1 MSQGRV
7 GASALSALAM
17 AAVVVAQIQ
26 SANAPATFVPWKVLN
41 SGDAP
46 AKGELVLNWIPAT
59 REEIRH
65 SPLIT
70 SRSLAL
76 SASQCVAM
84 QIIRPDDGETIAKLG
99 AEQLPAAV
107 LVDGNGT
114 VVARV
119 KSDAGSLHTQD
130 VEKMVR
136 DALAS
141 RDLELDRVLDS
152 ARSKADAGERDA
164 AVDLYRRVCA
174 LRCLFP
180 RKARDAER
188 ALSKL
193 GVPAK

>member
-1 MSQGRV
+1 MSKWRV
-7 GASALSALAM
+7 VASALSAFAM
-17 AAVVVAQIQ
+17 TAVVAAQIQ

-41 SGDAP
+41 HGDAP

-59 REEIRH
+59 RDEIRH

-84 QIIRPDDGETIAKLG
+84 QIIRPDDSETIEKLDVQ
-99 AEQLPAAV
+99 ELPAAV

-119 KSDAGSLHTQD
+119 KSEAGSLHTQD

-141 RDLELDRVLDS
+141 RDAEIDHVLDS
-152 ARSKADAGERDA
+152 ARTKADAGERDA

-193 GVPAK
+193 GVTQK

>member
-1 MSQGRV
+1 
-7 GASALSALAM
+7 M
-17 AAVVVAQIQ
+17 AAVVAAQIP

-41 SGDAP
+41 HGDAP
-46 AKGELVLNWIPAT
+46 VKGELVLNWIPAT

-84 QIIRPDDGETIAKLG
+84 QIIRPDDDEMIAKLG
-99 AEQLPAAV
+99 AEDLPAAV

-119 KSDAGSLHTQD
+119 KSDAGALHTQD

-152 ARSKADAGERDA
+152 ARTKADAGERDA

-193 GVPAK
+193 GVAVK

>member
-1 MSQGRV
+1 MSQWHV
-7 GASALSALAM
+7 GAWALSAFAM
-17 AAVVVAQIQ
+17 TAVLTAQIH
-26 SANAPATFVPWKVLN
+26 SANTPATFVPWKVLN
-41 SGDAP
+41 VGDTP

-70 SRSLAL
+70 SRPLAL
-76 SASQCVAM
+76 YASQCVAM
-84 QIIRPDDGETIAKLG
+84 QIIRPDDSDTIAQLG
-99 AEQLPAAV
+99 ADEVPAAV
-107 LVDGNGT
+107 LVDGSGA

-119 KSDAGSLHTQD
+119 KSDGGALRTVD

-136 DALAS
+136 DALAN
-141 RDLELDRVLDS
+141 RDQELDHLLDS
-152 ARSKADAGERDA
+152 ARTKADAGERDA

-180 RKARDAER
+180 RKARDADR

-193 GVPAK
+193 GVAVK

>member
-1 MSQGRV
+1 MSQWRTR
-7 GASALSALAM
+7 ASALSAFAM
-17 AAVVVAQIQ
+17 AAVVTAQIQ
-26 SANAPATFVPWKVLN
+26 SANAPATFVPWKVLKH
-41 SGDAP
+41 GDAP

-59 REEIRH
+59 RDEIRH

-84 QIIRPDDGETIAKLG
+84 QIIRPDDDETIEQLG

-107 LVDGNGT
+107 LVDGKGN
-114 VVARV
+114 VVARA
-119 KSDAGSLHTQD
+119 KSDGGALRTPD

-136 DALAS
+136 DALTS

-152 ARSKADAGERDA
+152 ARTKADAGERDA

-193 GVPAK
+193 GVEVK

>member
-1 MSQGRV
+1 MSQWRL
-7 GASALSALAM
+7 GAWALSAFAM
-17 AAVVVAQIQ
+17 TAVLTAQIH

-41 SGDAP
+41 VGDTP

-70 SRSLAL
+70 SRPLAL
-76 SASQCVAM
+76 YASQCVAM
-84 QIIRPDDGETIAKLG
+84 QIIRPDDSDTIEQLG

-107 LVDGNGT
+107 LVDGDAT

-119 KSDAGSLHTQD
+119 KSDGGALRTID

-136 DALAS
+136 DALAN
-141 RDLELDRVLDS
+141 RDRELDHVLDS
-152 ARSKADAGERDA
+152 ARTKADAGERDA

-174 LRCLFP
+174 SRCLFP

-193 GVPAK
+193 GVAVK

>member
-1 MSQGRV
+1 MSQWRTR
-7 GASALSALAM
+7 ASALSAFAI
-17 AAVVVAQIQ
+17 AAVVTAQIQ
-26 SANAPATFVPWKVLN
+26 TASAPATFVPWKVLN
-41 SGDAP
+41 HGEAS

-59 REEIRH
+59 RDEIRH

-84 QIIRPDDGETIAKLG
+84 QIIRPDDDETIAQLG
-99 AEQLPAAV
+99 AEPLPAAV
-107 LVDGNGT
+107 LVDGKGD
-114 VVARV
+114 VVARA
-119 KSDAGSLHTQD
+119 KSEDGTLRTTD

-141 RDLELDRVLDS
+141 RDQELDHVLDS
-152 ARSKADAGERDA
+152 ARTKADAGERDA

-180 RKARDAER
+180 RKARDADR

-193 GVPAK
+193 GVEVK

>member
-1 MSQGRV
+1 
-7 GASALSALAM
+7 
-17 AAVVVAQIQ
+17 
-26 SANAPATFVPWKVLN
+26 NH
-41 SGDAP
+41 GDAP
-46 AKGELVLNWIPAT
+46 LKGELVLNWIPAT

-84 QIIRPDDGETIAKLG
+84 QIIRPDDDETIAKLG
-99 AEQLPAAV
+99 AEELPAAV
-107 LVDGNGT
+107 LVDGSGT

-119 KSDAGSLHTQD
+119 KSEAGALHTPD

-141 RDLELDRVLDS
+141 RDVELDHVLDS
-152 ARSKADAGERDA
+152 ARTKADAGERDA

-193 GVPAK
+193 GVASK

>member
-1 MSQGRV
+1 MSHWRIR
-7 GASALSALAM
+7 AAALSAFAM
-17 AAVVVAQIQ
+17 TAVVTAQIQ
-26 SANAPATFVPWKVLN
+26 SASAPATFVPWKVLKH
-41 SGDAP
+41 GDPP

-84 QIIRPDDGETIAKLG
+84 QIIRPDDDETIEQLG

-107 LVDGNGT
+107 LVDGKGN
-114 VVARV
+114 VVARA
-119 KSDAGSLHTQD
+119 KSDGGTLRTPD

-141 RDLELDRVLDS
+141 RDQEVDHVLDS
-152 ARSKADAGERDA
+152 ARTKVDAGDRDA
-164 AVDLYRRVCA
+164 AVDLYRSVCA

-193 GVPAK
+193 GVEVK

>member
-7 GASALSALAM
+7 GASAVSAFAM
-17 AAVVVAQIQ
+17 AAVVAAQIQ

-41 SGDAP
+41 HGDAP
-46 AKGELVLNWIPAT
+46 AKNELILNWIPAT
-59 REEIRH
+59 RDEIRH

-84 QIIRPDDGETIAKLG
+84 QIIRPDDDETIAKLG
-99 AEQLPAAV
+99 AEELPAAV
-107 LVDGNGT
+107 LVDGSGT

-119 KSDAGSLHTQD
+119 KSDAGSLHTQE

-141 RDLELDRVLDS
+141 RDLELDHILDN
-152 ARSKADAGERDA
+152 ARTKADAGERDA

-193 GVPAK
+193 GVAVK

>member
-1 MSQGRV
+1 MSHWRML
-7 GASALSALAM
+7 ASALSAFAM
-17 AAVVVAQIQ
+17 AAVVAAQIQ

-41 SGDAP
+41 HDDAP
-46 AKGELVLNWIPAT
+46 VKGELVLNWIPAT
-59 REEIRH
+59 RDEIRH

-76 SASQCVAM
+76 YASQCVAM
-84 QIIRPDDGETIAKLG
+84 QIIRPDDNETIEKLG
-99 AEQLPAAV
+99 AEELPAAV
-107 LVDGNGT
+107 LVDRDGT

-119 KSDAGSLHTQD
+119 KSEAGSLRTAD

-136 DALAS
+136 DALTS
-141 RDLELDRVLDS
+141 RDRELDQVLDS
-152 ARSKADAGERDA
+152 ARTKADAGERDA

-193 GVPAK
+193 GVAVK

>member
-1 MSQGRV
+1 MSKWRV
-7 GASALSALAM
+7 VASALSAFAM
-17 AAVVVAQIQ
+17 TAVVAAQIQ

-41 SGDAP
+41 HGDTP
-46 AKGELVLNWIPAT
+46 AKSELVLNWIPAT
-59 REEIRH
+59 RDEIRH

-84 QIIRPDDGETIAKLG
+84 QIIRPDDSETIEKLDVQ
-99 AEQLPAAV
+99 ELPAAV

-119 KSDAGSLHTQD
+119 KSEAGSLHTQD

-141 RDLELDRVLDS
+141 RDAEIDHVLDS
-152 ARSKADAGERDA
+152 ARTKADAGERDA

-193 GVPAK
+193 GVTQK

>member
-1 MSQGRV
+1 MSQWRV
-7 GASALSALAM
+7 GAAALSALAM
-17 AAVVVAQIQ
+17 AALVAAQIQ

-41 SGDAP
+41 LGDAP

-59 REEIRH
+59 RDEIRH

-84 QIIRPDDGETIAKLG
+84 QIVRPEDSETIEKLG
-99 AEQLPAAV
+99 ADELPAAI
-107 LVDGNGT
+107 LVDGDGK

-119 KSDAGSLHTQD
+119 KSEAGALRTQD

-136 DALAS
+136 DALAN
-141 RDLELDRVLDS
+141 RDIELDHVLDS
-152 ARSKADAGERDA
+152 AKTKADAGEREA

-174 LRCLFP
+174 MRCLFP

-193 GVPAK
+193 GVAVK

>member
-1 MSQGRV
+1 MLHWRML
-7 GASALSALAM
+7 ASALSAFAM
-17 AAVVVAQIQ
+17 AAVVAAQIQ

-41 SGDAP
+41 HDDAP
-46 AKGELVLNWIPAT
+46 LKGELVLNWVPAT
-59 REEIRH
+59 RDEIRH

-76 SASQCVAM
+76 YASQCVAM
-84 QIIRPDDGETIAKLG
+84 QIIRPDDSDTIARLG
-99 AEQLPAAV
+99 AEELPAAV
-107 LVDGNGT
+107 LVDRDGT

-119 KSDAGSLHTQD
+119 KSEAGSLRTAE

-136 DALAS
+136 DALTS
-141 RDLELDRVLDS
+141 RDRELDQVLDS
-152 ARSKADAGERDA
+152 ARTKADAGERDA

-174 LRCLFP
+174 QRCLFP

-193 GVPAK
+193 GVAVR

>member
-1 MSQGRV
+1 
-7 GASALSALAM
+7 M
-17 AAVVVAQIQ
+17 AALVAAQIQ

-41 SGDAP
+41 LGDAP

-59 REEIRH
+59 RDEIRH

-84 QIIRPDDGETIAKLG
+84 QIVRPEDSETIEKL
-99 AEQLPAAV
+99 AADELPAAI
-107 LVDGNGT
+107 LVDGDGK

-119 KSDAGSLHTQD
+119 KSEAGALRTQD

-136 DALAS
+136 DALAN
-141 RDLELDRVLDS
+141 RDIELDHVLDS
-152 ARSKADAGERDA
+152 AKTKADAGEREA

-174 LRCLFP
+174 MRCLFP

-193 GVPAK
+193 GVAVK

>member
-1 MSQGRV
+1 MSQWRV
-7 GASALSALAM
+7 GASALSAFAM
-17 AAVVVAQIQ
+17 AAVVAAQIQ
-26 SANAPATFVPWKVLN
+26 SANTPTTFVPWKVLN
-41 SGDAP
+41 LGDAP

-84 QIIRPDDGETIAKLG
+84 QIIRPDDSETIEKLG
-99 AEQLPAAV
+99 AVELPAAV

-114 VVARV
+114 VVARA
-119 KSDAGSLHTQD
+119 KSEAGSLRTQD

-136 DALAS
+136 DALTS
-141 RDLELDRVLDS
+141 RDVELDHVLDS
-152 ARSKADAGERDA
+152 ARTKADAGERDA

-193 GVPAK
+193 GVAAK